1 MDGTIAPAPLG
12 IEWAA
17 ELGLGWA
24 DALLVVL
31 ATVGIYLAVVVVTRI
46 RGPRPLASFSTFD
59 IVVSVAIGSLVGRVV
74 LVRTSLL
81 AGILGL
87 VVLIG
92 LQSTVRHLR
101 YEDEAAFVEPHA
113 RLLVWDGHVVEEQL
127 RWTHVTQRDLH
138 AQLRAAGIADVRQ
151 VRAAVFERDGAISV
165 IPAGTPLD
173 LAAFADV
180 SGVPEQPTTG

>member
-1 MDGTIAPAPLG
+1 MDGSMAAAPLG
-12 IEWAA
+12 IEWAV
-17 ELGLGWA
+17 ELGLGWG

-31 ATVGIYLAVVVVTRI
+31 AAVGIYAAVVVVTRV

-81 AGILGL
+81 AGVVGL

-101 YEDEAAFVEPHA
+101 NEDDAAFVEPRA
-113 RLLVWDGHVVEEQL
+113 RLLVWDGQVVEEQL
-127 RWTHVTQRDLH
+127 RRTRVTRRDLH
-138 AQLRAAGIADVRQ
+138 AEMRAAGVADVRQ
-151 VRAAVFERDGAISV
+151 LQAAVFERNGAISV
-165 IPAGTPLD
+165 IPAGAPVD
-173 LAAFADV
+173 LATFADV
-180 SGVPEQPTTG
+180 SGVPEGSTSG

>member
-1 MDGTIAPAPLG
+1 MTPAPLA
-12 IEWAA
+12 IQWAK

-31 ATVGIYLAVVVVTRI
+31 AAVGIYVAVVVVTRV

-81 AGILGL
+81 AGVLGL
-87 VVLIG
+87 FVLIG

-101 YEDEAAFVEPHA
+101 DEDDAAFVEPRA
-113 RLLVWDGHVVEEQL
+113 RLLVWDGHVVEKQL
-127 RWTHVTQRDLH
+127 RRSRVSRRDLH
-138 AQLRAAGIADVRQ
+138 AELRAAGVADLRQ
-151 VRAAVFERDGAISV
+151 VRAAVFERDGQISV
-165 IPAGTPLD
+165 IPAGTSVD
-173 LAAFADV
+173 LETFADV
-180 SGVPEQPTTG
+180 SGVPEDPPAA